1 MECAWHVISSRVVYC
16 KVEGCVQAIGRNL
29 KACDGDVVVAD
40 DAEARENLCER
51 RDDQIFAEPMHQHHS
66 IRYDSIW
73 CDMIGSQDRIWSLKH
88 SALRVHSHSH
98 SDSRRKCTFSVI
110 TSNSSAK
117 CARVV
122 IRVSY
127 FNYQLLYKWKLKWRE
142 RDHFVGSSVYSKYA
156 QGGWVNVSREYE

>member
-1 MECAWHVISSRVVYC
+1 MSYHLMCRVLYSTV
-16 KVEGCVQAIGRNL
+16 VGCVQAIGRNL

-51 RDDQIFAEPMHQHHS
+51 RDDQIFAEPVRQHHS
-66 IRYDSIW
+66 IRFDSIS
-73 CDMIGSQDRIWSLKH
+73 CDMMRYDRISDSH
-88 SALRVHSHSH
+88 YCTLRVHSHSH
-98 SDSRRKCTFSVI
+98 SNSRRKYTFSVI

-127 FNYQLLYKWKLKWRE
+127 FNYQLLYKWKLK
-142 RDHFVGSSVYSKYA
+142 
-156 QGGWVNVSREYE
+156 